1 MKTNCTICNSER
13 LKEIIIFEKF
23 PVFMGA
29 TDSSKDS
36 FIFNDLIYGNC
47 LDCNNLQILDLID
60 LNILYQENHNT
71 EVVGKIWENHN
82 LAFSNFVKQSKPDI
96 VLEIGSPSATIYKK
110 IQNKKWLKKWYSIE
124 PNPCKIDGIDDKYK
138 TIIGFVDEKF
148 SFNKFKIEKAKT
160 IVMSHVFEH
169 LYNPSQIL
177 NVLFNQLPEGGSII
191 ISIPNMDYISKQN
204 LMPPSG
210 LHFEHSYYIDLNNA
224 KFLFENS
231 GFEIEKTELFENH
244 SIFIKAVKLKIK
256 TKSEINNQL
265 KKINAKNINNFNNTI
280 IKYKKI
286 INKINTKMNTSS
298 KNSVYVYGSH
308 FPAQFF
314 KCLNLN
320 SNKISGCLDQ
330 SKTKIGKTLY
340 GTNWIVYHP
349 DILKN
354 KKNVSVICYMGPY
367 TDEIKKTLLKIN
379 NKIKF
384 L

>member
-1 MKTNCTICNSER
+1 MKTNCTICNSKK
-13 LKEIIIFEKF
+13 LKKIISFEKF

-29 TDSSKDS
+29 TYLSKDS
-36 FIFNDLIYGNC
+36 FIYNDLIYGNC

-60 LNILYQENHNT
+60 INTLYQENHNT

-82 LAFSNFVKQSKPDI
+82 TSFVNFIKESKPDV
-96 VLEIGSPSATIYKK
+96 VLEIGSPSATLYKK
-110 IQNKKWLKKWYSIE
+110 VQNEEWLKKWYSIE
-124 PNPCKIDGIDDKYK
+124 PNPSKIDNIDDKYK
-138 TIIGFVDEKF
+138 TIIGFIDDQF
-148 SFNKFKIEKAKT
+148 SFDKFKIKKAKT
-160 IVMSHVFEH
+160 VVMSHVFEH

-177 NVLFNQLPEGGSII
+177 NNLFNELPEGSSII

-224 KFLFENS
+224 KFLFKNS
-231 GFEIEKTELFENH
+231 GFEIEKSEFFENH
-244 SIFIKAVKLKIK
+244 SIFIKATKSKFK
-256 TKSEINNQL
+256 TKTDINTDL
-265 KKINAKNINNFNNTI
+265 KKINADSINNFNNTI

-286 INKINTKMNTSS
+286 VDEINTKMDLS
-298 KNSVYVYGSH
+298 KNQVYIYGSH
-308 FPAQFF
+308 FPAQFL
-314 KCLNLN
+314 KCLDLNLN
-320 SNKISGCLDQ
+320 KIAGCLDQ

-340 GTNWIVYHP
+340 GTNWTVYHP

-354 KKNVSVICYMGPY
+354 KQDVSVICYMGPY
-367 TDEIKKTLLKIN
+367 TNEIKETLLKIN